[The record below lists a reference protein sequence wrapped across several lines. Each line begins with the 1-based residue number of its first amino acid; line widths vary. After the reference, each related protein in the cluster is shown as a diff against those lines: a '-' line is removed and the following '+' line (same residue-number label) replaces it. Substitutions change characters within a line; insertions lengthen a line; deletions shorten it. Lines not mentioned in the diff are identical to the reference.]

1 MTESQDILADATT
14 RMDKAITHLRDELR
28 GIRTGR
34 ATPALVENIRVDYY
48 GSPTPLMQLAQISIP
63 EARQILVKPFDTGA
77 LSEIERA
84 ILKSN
89 LGMTPQNDGK
99 CLRLTLPPLS
109 EDQRKKLAHRVKDLC
124 EQGRISIRN
133 VRRDSNKHIDAAQ
146 KDGAFSEDQGHD
158 MHENLQTLLKDHE
171 KGIDEILKAKTEE
184 IMTV

>member
-1 MTESQDILADATT
+1 MTESKDILEDATS
-14 RMDKAITHLRDELR
+14 RMDKAISHLRDELR

-77 LSEIERA
+77 IGEIERA
-84 ILKSN
+84 ILKSD

-99 CLRLTLPPLS
+99 ALRLSLPPLS

-124 EQGRISIRN
+124 EQSRVSIRN
-133 VRRDSNKHIDAAQ
+133 VRRDANKQIDSAQ

-158 MHENLQTLLKDHE
+158 MHEELQSLLKKHE
-171 KGIDEILKAKTEE
+171 QGIDEIAKQKTDE